1 MLERTLSFCGFVEL
15 SNLVAFLTVN
25 KESVTL
31 TLAPKTRSQIL
42 SKITAIKNLIPPKQK
57 VMSFN
62 NNKELVNAEC
72 LPKEHLDLN

>member
-1 MLERTLSFCGFVEL
+1 MHITFSFNSEPRTFMLERTLSFCGFVEL
-15 SNLVAFLTVN
+15 SNLVAFLTV

-62 NNKELVNAEC
+62 K
-72 LPKEHLDLN
+72 

>member
-1 MLERTLSFCGFVEL
+1 MRTTFSFKLEPRTFILERTLSFCGFVEL

-42 SKITAIKNLIPPKQK
+42 SKITAIKNLFHQ
-57 VMSFN
+57 
-62 NNKELVNAEC
+62 NK
-72 LPKEHLDLN
+72 KG

>member
-1 MLERTLSFCGFVEL
+1 MRTTFSFKLEPRTFILERTLSFCGFVEL

-42 SKITAIKNLIPPKQK
+42 SKITVIKNLFHPKQK
-57 VMSFN
+57 EMSFN
-62 NNKELVNAEC
+62 K
-72 LPKEHLDLN
+72 